1 MFSHLQIRNRR
12 ERTLVGLADAV
23 TMPVG
28 WWSRRPPDQIRRVLL
43 MRLERIGDLLMTLD
57 AIGLA
62 RQLLPDAR
70 IDLAVGSWNAE
81 LARLLPGIN
90 RLEVMDVP
98 WLARTGTGWSWGA
111 LIAGAR
117 RWKRQGYDLVLNFEP
132 DIRSNFL
139 SWLSGARRRA
149 GYFTG
154 GGGAFLTDSWAYA
167 PTEHVST
174 NASRLVYRALQV
186 ADDDDKA
193 GAVARLHLAVPDEA
207 HARAD
212 ALVPADT
219 RLVGVHAS
227 GGRPSKQWHPD
238 RFGDA
243 VRRIAERRGATVVLT
258 GNASD
263 RPLVDAVAARLAGTP
278 FVDLCGRADL
288 TTLAAVLARL
298 ELLVT
303 GDTGPMHL
311 AAAVGTPVVALFG
324 PSDPR
329 RYGPTGPS
337 HQVLRIDLPC
347 SPCGLVRM
355 PPAHCRDRVPECL
368 DRMTVEMVL
377 EAADRIGPPN
387 SSAGRQIT
395 V

>member
-43 MRLERIGDLLMTLD
+43 MRLERLGDLLMTRD
-57 AIGLA
+57 AIGRA
-62 RQLLPDAR
+62 RQLLPAAR

-139 SWLSGARRRA
+139 SWLSGGCRRA

-186 ADDDDKA
+186 DDDDAKA
-193 GAVARLHLAVPDEA
+193 GAGARLHPWKQRQRGFGAGNGVNRFLLDGMAHAGRGEVEYVTLESQGDEA
-207 HARAD
+207 AKKFHGPCLAIPSCRPVWASGTSRTSTPSHSSTTTSSKVPSSGRRCASSVARAR
-212 ALVPADT
+212 PAT
-219 RLVGVHAS
+219 RSFCTNTRAIN
-227 GGRPSKQWHPD
+227 GRSA
-238 RFGDA
+238 F
-243 VRRIAERRGATVVLT
+243 T
-258 GNASD
+258 
-263 RPLVDAVAARLAGTP
+263 RPA
-278 FVDLCGRADL
+278 
-288 TTLAAVLARL
+288 
-298 ELLVT
+298 
-303 GDTGPMHL
+303 
-311 AAAVGTPVVALFG
+311 
-324 PSDPR
+324 
-329 RYGPTGPS
+329 
-337 HQVLRIDLPC
+337 I
-347 SPCGLVRM
+347 
-355 PPAHCRDRVPECL
+355 
-368 DRMTVEMVL
+368 
-377 EAADRIGPPN
+377 
-387 SSAGRQIT
+387 
-395 V
+395 